1 MATTSCLLG
10 SCLASTTSIDRTQ
23 RHSSFGI
30 STSSLRPRVWR
41 TSDTALSAS
50 ARTGQ
55 LLTGA
60 HGIPSVERYGATVS
74 RPPCRLIGRCMPVHG
89 DAPQYLQQFTRT
101 ADIPSRHRQ
110 TPVRSS
116 VTDSL
121 FVPAVRL
128 STVDRSAF
136 PVPGARM
143 WNDLPSDVTSS
154 PPLFTFK

>member
-10 SCLASTTSIDRTQ
+10 SCLALTTSIDRTQ

-110 TPVRSS
+110 TPVLSHWQSVRSCCQTFYCRS
-116 VTDSL
+116 QRLPCPWCSYVERFTVGRYL
-121 FVPAVRL
+121 LTAAVHI
-128 STVDRSAF
+128 
-136 PVPGARM
+136 
-143 WNDLPSDVTSS
+143 
-154 PPLFTFK
+154 